1 MKIFLTGGTGFF
13 GKWLLKT
20 LPAGFEATVLSRDPA
35 TFLAAFPEFK
45 RTEIHFIC
53 GDIRNFDLSNDYF
66 DYVIHA
72 ATTAAHAI
80 PDEELNSVILEGTQK
95 ILTMNF
101 GKMLY
106 VSSGAVYGEQPPELE
121 CISEDYC
128 GEPVNAYGRSKL
140 MAEQLCLESGKPI
153 TIARCFAFV
162 GPFLPLDAHFA
173 IGNFI
178 DDCLN
183 NRPIIIKGDGMP
195 LRSYLYATDLAEWLF
210 AILNAGKVGRAY
222 NVGSDQAISILQLAQ
237 RVRLIAGTDNQ
248 IEVLKPPKKELPPQK
263 ELPPRYVPN
272 ILRAQSELGL
282 NVKIGLDEAIKKTF
296 DWCRA

>member
-1 MKIFLTGGTGFF
+1 MAKAKIFITGGTGFF
-13 GKWLLKT
+13 GKWLLT
-20 LPAGFEATVLSRDPA
+20 LLPAGFEATVLSRDPA
-35 TFLAAFPEFK
+35 TFLATFPEFK
-45 RTEIHFIC
+45 RPEIHLIR
-53 GDIRNFDLSNDYF
+53 GDIRDFNTDCDYF

-72 ATTAAHAI
+72 ATTAAHSI
-80 PDEELNSVILEGTQK
+80 PDEELHSVILAGTQK

-106 VSSGAVYGEQPPELE
+106 ISSGAVYGEQPPELE
-121 CISEDYC
+121 CIPEEYD

-140 MAEQLCLESGKPI
+140 MAEHLCLESGKSI

-162 GPFLPLDAHFA
+162 GPFLPLNAHFA

-183 NRPIIIKGDGMP
+183 NQPIIIKGDGTP

-210 AILNAGKVGRAY
+210 AILKAGKAGRAY

-237 RVRLIAGTDNQ
+237 RVRFVAGTDNM
-248 IEVLKPPKKELPPQK
+248 IEVLQSPQNKPAQ
-263 ELPPRYVPN
+263 RYVPN
-272 ILRAQSELGL
+272 ISRAHSELGL
-282 NVKIGLDEAIKKTF
+282 NVRIGLDEAIRKTLE
-296 DWCRA
+296 WHRK